1 MLNETP
7 KPECC
12 TDLDVHRGL
21 TSEES
26 EELARLEVM
35 LAHQALMDNEA
46 KARDARA
53 NAADAAAEKAEEET
67 KTK

>member
-1 MLNETP
+1 
-7 KPECC
+7 
-12 TDLDVHRGL
+12 
-21 TSEES
+21 
-26 EELARLEVM
+26 
-35 LAHQALMDNEA
+35 LMDNEA